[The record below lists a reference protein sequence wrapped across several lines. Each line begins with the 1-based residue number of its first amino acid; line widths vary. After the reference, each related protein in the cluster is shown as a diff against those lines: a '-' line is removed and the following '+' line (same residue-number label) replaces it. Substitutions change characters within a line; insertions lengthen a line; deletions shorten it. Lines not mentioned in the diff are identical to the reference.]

1 MIIGLVGKAGSGKDT
16 VAEYIR
22 VNYGFKK
29 LSFASKL
36 KDAVAVIFGWDRSKL
51 EGISKEDREWREI
64 PDPYWSKILG
74 YNITPR
80 TALRYIGTDMFREF
94 NSNIW
99 LDSCFKDIDLEQN
112 YVITDCRFPNEAD
125 RIKSMGGI
133 LIKIKRNNIIS
144 NSEHASEKHIDSID
158 VNYVINNNYSFDDLN
173 GMVDNI
179 MYNLTCYSKGVDN

>member
-80 TALRYIGTDMFREF
+80 TALRYIGTDIFREF

-99 LDSCFKDIDLEQN
+99 IDSCFKDIDLKQN
-112 YVITDCRFPNEAD
+112 YAITDCRFPNEAD

-179 MYNLTCYSKGVDN
+179 MYNLTCYSKGVK

>member
-16 VAEYIR
+16 VASYLISI
-22 VNYGFKK
+22 YGFRK
-29 LSFASKL
+29 LSFASNL

-51 EGISKEDREWREI
+51 EGISKEDREWRET
-64 PDPYWSKILG
+64 PDPYWSKVLG
-74 YNITPR
+74 YDITPR
-80 TALRYIGTDMFREF
+80 YALRYIGTDMFRVF
-94 NSNIW
+94 NPNIW

-144 NSEHASEKHIDSID
+144 NSEHASEKYIDSID
-158 VNYVINNNYSFDDLN
+158 VNYAINNNYGLDDLYV
-173 GMVDNI
+173 MVDSI
-179 MYNLTCYSKGVDN
+179 MLNVKC